1 MSTAWVAGSVRAKAM
16 ARRRLGVAATRA
28 VARLPD
34 LQTAVGSLAGTP
46 YGHDVRVDQ
55 TLAEAQHAVGATLLW
70 HLRVLAGW
78 VPREGADMLRILAGA
93 FEIANVDEH
102 LQALRG
108 RPTEKPFRLGT
119 LATAWG
125 RLATTTSVDEMRDV
139 LTASAWGAP
148 GDDNAAA
155 LHLGLRLSWAA
166 RVQAGVPGTGAW
178 AAGAAALLVARET
191 FVARRRL
198 STASVRPVE
207 ALLGLGWQDARTLA
221 DFAAALPPEARW
233 VVADVG
239 SVDALWRAEAAW
251 WRRVE
256 HDGFSLLRRPEFG
269 AAALVGSA
277 AVLAADAWQVRAA
290 LEAAARGGQASEVF
304 DGVV

>member
-28 VARLPD
+28 LARLPD
-34 LQTAVGSLAGTP
+34 LTTAVGSLSATP
-46 YGHDVRVDQ
+46 YGHDVCIGQ

-102 LQALRG
+102 LHALRG
-108 RPTEKPFRLGT
+108 GPVEKPFQLGT

-125 RLATTTSVDEMRDV
+125 RLARTSSLDEMRDV

-148 GDDNAAA
+148 GEDGAAA
-155 LHLGLRLSWAA
+155 LHVGLRLSWAE
-166 RVQAGVPGTGAW
+166 RLHAGVPGAGAW
-178 AAGAAALLVARET
+178 AAGATALLVARET
-191 FVARRRL
+191 LVAGRRL
-198 STASVRPVE
+198 PVTTARLVE
-207 ALLGLGWQDARTLA
+207 ALLGFGWQDARTPA
-221 DFAAALPPEARW
+221 DLAAALPPEARW
-233 VVADVG
+233 AIADLG
-239 SVDALWRAEAAW
+239 SPDALWRAETAW

-256 HDGFSLLRRPEFG
+256 HDGFSLLRQPGFG
-269 AAALVGSA
+269 TAAVVGSV
-277 AVLAADAWQVRAA
+277 AVLAADAWRVRAA
-290 LEAAARGGQASEVF
+290 LEAAARGGRAPEVF
-304 DGVV
+304 DGMV